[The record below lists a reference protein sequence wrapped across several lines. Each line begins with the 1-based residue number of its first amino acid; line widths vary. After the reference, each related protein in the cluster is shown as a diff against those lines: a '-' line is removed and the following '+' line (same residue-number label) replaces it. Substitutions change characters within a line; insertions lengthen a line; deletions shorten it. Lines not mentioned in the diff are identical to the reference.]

1 MKHHADGAH
10 WELGLDLRR
19 VGNEL
24 TEPEAIGAG
33 SLQNLKEH
41 LEYKTDMDKTEWRN
55 RYS

>member
-1 MKHHADGAH
+1 VKHHADGAH